1 MSETA
6 QLLELLQQQ
15 HKEQMTILQEQN
27 KALVAALTTASQPK
41 DSGLTTASQPKDSG
55 MIPKFT
61 PFNTTEELWGDY
73 WDRFCTFI
81 QVHSI
86 PEAKQAQVFLT
97 NQTSV
102 LYKLISSYASQLSPS
117 KEVNQLMLKEIQVYM
132 KEQFDPTIYV
142 VRERYKFWSDMKR
155 KPGETVH
162 ELAARIRQDAVMC
175 DFTSIADPLDEA
187 LRTCFICS
195 ISNEAVLKATFK
207 IKDTDLTFAKAIAV
221 ANETED
227 AARVAKETV
236 HGVKNTEIHKINTN
250 APRGS
255 TSKSPR
261 TNAPSSSS
269 PFPKGTCGRCGG
281 DNHIGKNWPYIN
293 TTCNYCKKKGHLESV
308 CLQKNM
314 GKSRKHV
321 KIIHLDTVKMVNAI
335 PQITQAVNIKGH
347 TFTFEVHTGA
357 GDNFCSTHFWNQ
369 LGKPSLSATKSR
381 YESAT
386 GGSLPVTGTR

>member
-1 MSETA
+1 
-6 QLLELLQQQ
+6 
-15 HKEQMTILQEQN
+15 
-27 KALVAALTTASQPK
+27 
-41 DSGLTTASQPKDSG
+41 
-55 MIPKFT
+55 
-61 PFNTTEELWGDY
+61 
-73 WDRFCTFI
+73 
-81 QVHSI
+81 
-86 PEAKQAQVFLT
+86 
-97 NQTSV
+97 
-102 LYKLISSYASQLSPS
+102 
-117 KEVNQLMLKEIQVYM
+117 
-132 KEQFDPTIYV
+132 
-142 VRERYKFWSDMKR
+142 MKR

-162 ELAARIRQDAVMC
+162 ELAARIRQDAVTC

-187 LRTCFICS
+187 LRTRFICS
-195 ISNEAVLKATFK
+195 ISNEAVLKAIFK
-207 IKDTDLTFAKAIAV
+207 IKDTDLTFAKAITV

-261 TNAPSSSS
+261 TNTPSSSS
-269 PFPKGTCGRCGG
+269 PFPKGTCGRCGR
-281 DNHIGKNWPYIN
+281 DNHIGKNCPYIN

-308 CLQKNM
+308 CLQKKR

-347 TFTFEVHTGA
+347 TFIFEVDTGA
-357 GDNFCSTHFWNQ
+357 GDNFCFTHIWNQ

-381 YESAT
+381 YGSAT
-386 GGSLPVTGTR
+386 GDSLPVTGTFTVTAKLPNQSSDSEATLQFTVVQNDTLDILGRDAILKLGIDVNALITSSAAGTNTVKTVFDKLQPENKLQERCRKLCETFPELFKPELGCLRKA

>member
-1 MSETA
+1 MSKTA

-27 KALVAALTTASQPK
+27 KALVAALTTASR
-41 DSGLTTASQPKDSG
+41 PKDSG

-117 KEVNQLMLKEIQVYM
+117 KEVNQLTLKEIQVYM

-162 ELAARIRQDAVMC
+162 ELAA
-175 DFTSIADPLDEA
+175 
-187 LRTCFICS
+187 CF
-195 ISNEAVLKATFK
+195 
-207 IKDTDLTFAKAIAV
+207 
-221 ANETED
+221 
-227 AARVAKETV
+227 
-236 HGVKNTEIHKINTN
+236 
-250 APRGS
+250 
-255 TSKSPR
+255 
-261 TNAPSSSS
+261 
-269 PFPKGTCGRCGG
+269 
-281 DNHIGKNWPYIN
+281 
-293 TTCNYCKKKGHLESV
+293 
-308 CLQKNM
+308 
-314 GKSRKHV
+314 
-321 KIIHLDTVKMVNAI
+321 
-335 PQITQAVNIKGH
+335 
-347 TFTFEVHTGA
+347 
-357 GDNFCSTHFWNQ
+357 
-369 LGKPSLSATKSR
+369 
-381 YESAT
+381 
-386 GGSLPVTGTR
+386 

>member
-6 QLLELLQQQ
+6 QLVQLLQQ

-27 KALVAALTTASQPK
+27 KALVAA
-41 DSGLTTASQPKDSG
+41 LTTASQPKDSG

-81 QVHSI
+81 RVHSI
-86 PEAKQAQVFLT
+86 PEAKQAQVLLT

-102 LYKLISSYASQLSPS
+102 LYKLSSYASQLSPL

-142 VRERYKFWSDMKR
+142 VRERYKFWSDMKQ
-155 KPGETVH
+155 KPVETVH
-162 ELAARIRQDAVMC
+162 ELAARIRQDAVTC

-187 LRTCFICS
+187 LRTRFICS
-195 ISNEAVLKATFK
+195 ISNKAVLKAIFK

-250 APRGS
+250 APHGS

-269 PFPKGTCGRCGG
+269 PFLKGTCGRCGH
-281 DNHIGKNWPYIN
+281 DNHIGKNCPYIN
-293 TTCNYCKKKGHLESV
+293 TICNYCKKKGPLESV
-308 CLQKNM
+308 CLQKK
-314 GKSRKHV
+314 GAKPRKRV

-335 PQITQAVNIKGH
+335 PTDN
-347 TFTFEVHTGA
+347 TG
-357 GDNFCSTHFWNQ
+357 SEHQ
-369 LGKPSLSATKSR
+369 
-381 YESAT
+381 
-386 GGSLPVTGTR
+386 GSHLYL